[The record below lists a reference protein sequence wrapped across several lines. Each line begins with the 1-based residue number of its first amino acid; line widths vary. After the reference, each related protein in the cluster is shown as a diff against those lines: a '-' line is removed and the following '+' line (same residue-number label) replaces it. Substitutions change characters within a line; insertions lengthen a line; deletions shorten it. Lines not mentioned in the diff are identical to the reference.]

1 MTGSWNDFN
10 DALSKG
16 GSDQWVAWRVFG
28 RGVAAWGKG
37 ETVQGR
43 QDIELALHSNPDVA
57 AQFAQFGVGEDI
69 VATFDDSTYA
79 AATNPQSLLGLRK
92 IKPSDASIYIL
103 MQLAGAVAAA
113 LVTKAMLQDEGAL
126 ANYGTPSVSAFLS
139 GRALAGLVGEAIGT
153 FVLMFA
159 IMALAVNP
167 RGDRSWAGWV
177 IGAALGFAVMVLA
190 PLTGASFN
198 PARWFGPAIVS
209 GSWTNAWIYIVG
221 PILGAA
227 LATVVYKLV
236 VLDPEAKGAE
246 APIEKYQ

>member
-1 MTGSWNDFN
+1 MEQRHASAYVAEFVGTFVLVLFICMAVSVQVGGFRAPDFVLIGLVHAFTLAMLIYALGSASGAHFN
-10 DALSKG
+10 PA
-16 GSDQWVAWRVFG
+16 V
-28 RGVAAWGKG
+28 
-37 ETVQGR
+37 TV
-43 QDIELALHSNPDVA
+43 
-57 AQFAQFGVGEDI
+57 
-69 VATFDDSTYA
+69 
-79 AATNPQSLLGLRK
+79 SLLGLRK
-92 IKPSDASIYIL
+92 IKASDASIYIL

-209 GSWTNAWIYIVG
+209 GSWTNAWIYIIG

-236 VLDPEAKGAE
+236 VLDPEAKRAE